1 MATTRKLNKKPIK
14 GKKKPPVEK
23 TKSEKFFTERAVYLK
38 EAYADFIRWSI
49 LTKTEKKKDKEPKHQ
64 KAFALKW
71 NIAEKTIV
79 DWKKREDYEER
90 RGREFKHKLA
100 LEEPEI
106 MESLVK
112 RIHKYGQ
119 AMDVELWYALVK
131 GWDKKKVLEIK
142 DPVQF
147 GEGDIRILLSK
158 LPKKDQ
164 QEYFNTLAR
173 IVAKAKAIQED
184 GIRESTE
191 L

>member
-1 MATTRKLNKKPIK
+1 MATTRKLNKKPSK
-14 GKKKPPVEK
+14 AGKKPKVEK
-23 TKSEKFFTERAVYLK
+23 SKSEKFFTERPVYLK

-49 LTKTEKKKDKEPKHQ
+49 LTPTEKKKEKEPKTQ

-71 NIAEKTIV
+71 NISEKTIV
-79 DWKKREDYEER
+79 DWKARGDYEER

-100 LEEPEI
+100 LEEPQI

-142 DPVQF
+142 DPVIF
-147 GEGDIRILLSK
+147 GEGDIRVLIQR

-164 QEYFNTLAR
+164 QEYFNTLAKLL
-173 IVAKAKAIQED
+173 AKAKSIQED
-184 GIRESTE
+184 GTTD
-191 L
+191 